1 MPMKL
6 WFRRRD
12 SSWER
17 TTTRRARS
25 VKRSNTLAI
34 VPGRAAAEHP
44 KFRRVGSID
53 MNHDATGTLALVGG
67 AEWREGC
74 RKFDAALLEA
84 AGTDE
89 VLVLPTAAAFE
100 NPRRAVE
107 TARQYFED
115 LGARVSGLM
124 VLGRTEAEDATNAA
138 IVRGSRFVYIGGGS
152 PMHLRSVLKGSRL
165 WESLLEA
172 WRDGAVLAA
181 SSAGAM
187 VLCDPMVDPRGGA
200 YTVGLGLLANMPI
213 LPHHDTTPAHLRE
226 RSMELRPEGAV
237 LVGIDEQ
244 TALLRDPDGGWRVAG
259 QGSVT
264 LYGPGRDEVATYG
277 SDATID
283 GLPPA

>member
-1 MPMKL
+1 MNG
-6 WFRRRD
+6 D
-12 SSWER
+12 S
-17 TTTRRARS
+17 
-25 VKRSNTLAI
+25 
-34 VPGRAAAEHP
+34 
-44 KFRRVGSID
+44 
-53 MNHDATGTLALVGG
+53 TGTLALVGG

-100 NPRRAVE
+100 NPGKAVE
-107 TARQYFED
+107 TARRYFED

-124 VLGRTEAEDATNAA
+124 VLGRTEAEDPTNAA
-138 IVRGSRFVYIGGGS
+138 VVRSSRFVYIGGGS

-165 WESLLEA
+165 WEALVEA
-172 WRDGAVLAA
+172 WNDGAVLAA

-200 YTVGLGLLANMPI
+200 YTVGLGLLSNMPI
-213 LPHHDTTPAHLRE
+213 FPHHDTAPAHLRE
-226 RSMELRPEGAV
+226 RSTELRPDGAV

-264 LYGPGRDEVATYG
+264 LYGPGRADIATHG
-277 SDATID
+277 PDSPVDA
-283 GLPPA
+283 LPPS

>member
-1 MPMKL
+1 
-6 WFRRRD
+6 
-12 SSWER
+12 
-17 TTTRRARS
+17 
-25 VKRSNTLAI
+25 
-34 VPGRAAAEHP
+34 
-44 KFRRVGSID
+44 
-53 MNHDATGTLALVGG
+53 MNFEATGTLALVGG

-100 NPRRAVE
+100 NPGRAVE
-107 TARQYFED
+107 TAGRYFEE
-115 LGARVSGLM
+115 LGANVSGLM
-124 VLGRTEAEDATNAA
+124 VLGRTDAEDDTNAA
-138 IVRGSRFVYIGGGS
+138 VVRSSRFVYIGGGS

-165 WESLLEA
+165 WEALLEI

-213 LPHHDTTPAHLRE
+213 FPHHDTAPAHLKE

-237 LVGIDEQ
+237 LVGVDEQ
-244 TALLRDPDGGWRVAG
+244 TALIRDPDGSWRVAG

-264 LYGPGRDEVATYG
+264 LYGPAADDVAAYG
-277 SDATID
+277 PDSNVE
-283 GLPPA
+283 GLPPG

>member
-1 MPMKL
+1 M
-6 WFRRRD
+6 D
-12 SSWER
+12 
-17 TTTRRARS
+17 
-25 VKRSNTLAI
+25 
-34 VPGRAAAEHP
+34 HQ
-44 KFRRVGSID
+44 
-53 MNHDATGTLALVGG
+53 ATGTLALVGG

-100 NPRRAVE
+100 NPGRAVE
-107 TARQYFED
+107 TARSYFEE
-115 LGARVSGLM
+115 LGVNVSGLM
-124 VLGRTEAEDATNAA
+124 VLGRTEAEDETNAA
-138 IVRGSRFVYIGGGS
+138 VVRSSRFVYIGGGS

-165 WESLLEA
+165 WQALLDA
-172 WRDGAVLAA
+172 WNDGAVLAA

-213 LPHHDTTPAHLRE
+213 FPHHDTAPAHLKE

-244 TALLRDPDGGWRVAG
+244 TALIRDPDGTWRVAG

-264 LYGPGRDEVATYG
+264 LYGPGRDAV
-277 SDATID
+277 TIHGPDSTVD
-283 GLPPA
+283 GLPPG